1 MSRHRDIKFMTLDE
15 IARRHDARLVH
26 SLRAWFPHEVRKVR
40 SAINETLQ
48 SLGQP
53 RLSDPRD
60 KGH

>member
-15 IARRHDARLVH
+15 IARRHDARFVPI
-26 SLRAWFPHEVRKVR
+26 LRAWFPHEVRKVR